1 MQTYKDISFRGNP
14 RNLIIFVALIIN
26 SALMIIDAITWNVD
40 PEIFSIGQLSIR
52 WYGLMFASAFLSGY
66 IVFTRFLAT
75 ERLTSEMMDQL
86 LIYIAVGTVI
96 GARLGHC
103 FFYEPDYFLAN
114 PLEIL
119 KIWKGGLASHGAA
132 IGILLSLWLYIR
144 KHKLS
149 FLWLIDRIVIVVAL
163 GGAFIR
169 FGNLF
174 NSEIY
179 GLPTDLPWGIEF
191 VRDRLYDSNTG
202 EILPTVAR
210 HPTQLYEA
218 LSYLMIFAVLLI
230 FYRKRHMKVRD
241 GFIFGVFMI
250 LLFAAR
256 FFIEYVK
263 NDQVAFEAGMQFN
276 MGQLLSLPFILAGVI
291 MIVWTAKRPHYFS
304 QEPIPK
310 APKKGRKAS

>member
-1 MQTYKDISFRGNP
+1 
-14 RNLIIFVALIIN
+14 
-26 SALMIIDAITWNVD
+26 MIIDAITWNVD
-40 PEIFSIGQLSIR
+40 PEIFSIGNLSIR
-52 WYGLMFASAFLSGY
+52 WYGLLFASAFLAGY
-66 IVFTRFLAT
+66 LVFTRYLKT
-75 ERLTSEMMDQL
+75 ERLTSEMLDQL

-103 FFYEPDYFLAN
+103 FFYEPDYFLKN
-114 PLEIL
+114 PVEIL

-132 IGILLSLWLYIR
+132 IGILLALWLYVR
-144 KHKLS
+144 KYKLS

-169 FGNLF
+169 LGNLF

-179 GLPTDLPWGIEF
+179 GLPTDLPWGFEF
-191 VRDRLYDSNTG
+191 VRDKLYDSATG
-202 EILPTVAR
+202 ALLPTVPR

-218 LSYLMIFAVLLI
+218 FSYILIFIGLFI
-230 FYRKRHMKVRD
+230 FYRKKHKEVRD

-256 FFIEYVK
+256 FFIEFVK
-263 NDQVAFEAGMQFN
+263 TEQVAFEVGMKFN

-291 MIVWTAKRPHYFS
+291 MILWTKKHPRHFS
-304 QEPIPK
+304 QTPIPK
-310 APKKGRKAS
+310 RPAGKKGKK

>member
-1 MQTYKDISFRGNP
+1 
-14 RNLIIFVALIIN
+14 
-26 SALMIIDAITWNVD
+26 MIIDAITWNVD
-40 PEIFSIGQLSIR
+40 PEIFSIGQLTIR
-52 WYGLMFASAFLSGY
+52 WYGLMFASAFLAGY

-103 FFYEPDYFLAN
+103 FFYEPDYFLKN

-132 IGILLSLWLYIR
+132 IGILLALWLYIR
-144 KHKLS
+144 KYKLS

-179 GLPTDLPWGIEF
+179 GLPTDLPWGFEF
-191 VRDRLYDSNTG
+191 VRDKIYDPNTG
-202 EILPTVAR
+202 ELLATVPR

-218 LSYLMIFAVLLI
+218 LSYILIFTLLFI
-230 FYRKRHMKVRD
+230 FYRHRYMKVRD
-241 GFIFGVFMI
+241 GYIFGIFMI
-250 LLFAAR
+250 LLFTAR
-256 FFIEYVK
+256 FFIEFVK
-263 NDQVAFEAGMQFN
+263 NDQVAFEAGMTFN
-276 MGQLLSLPFILAGVI
+276 MGQLLSLPFILAGFI
-291 MIVWTAKRPHYFS
+291 MLFWTSRHARYFS
-304 QEPIPK
+304 KEPIPK

>member
-1 MQTYKDISFRGNP
+1 M
-14 RNLIIFVALIIN
+14 IFE
-26 SALMIIDAITWNVD
+26 AITWNVD

-52 WYGLMFASAFLSGY
+52 WYGLLFASAFLSGY
-66 IVFTRFLAT
+66 LVFTRYLAT
-75 ERLTSEMMDQL
+75 EKLSSEMLDQL

-103 FFYEPDYFLAN
+103 FFYEPDYFLKN

-179 GLPTDLPWGIEF
+179 GLPTDLPWGFEF
-191 VRDRLYDSNTG
+191 VRDRIYDANTG
-202 EILPTVAR
+202 ELLPTVAR

-218 LSYLMIFAVLLI
+218 LSYILIFAVLFM
-230 FYRKRHMKVRD
+230 FYRKRYTKVRD

-250 LLFAAR
+250 LLFSAR
-256 FFIEYVK
+256 FFIEFVK

-276 MGQLLSLPFILAGVI
+276 MGQLLSLPFIIAGVL
-291 MIVWTAKRPHYFS
+291 MILLTKKWPRYFLQQPTPKTA
-304 QEPIPK
+304 
-310 APKKGRKAS
+310 KKGRKAT

>member
-103 FFYEPDYFLAN
+103 LFYEPDYFLAN

-132 IGILLSLWLYIR
+132 IGILLSLWLYVR

-149 FLWLIDRIVIVVAL
+149 FLWMIDRIVIVVAL

-179 GLPTDLPWGIEF
+179 GLPTELPWGFEF
-191 VRDRLYDSNTG
+191 VRDRLYDSNSG

-218 LSYLMIFAVLLI
+218 LSYLMIFTVLFI

-276 MGQLLSLPFILAGVI
+276 MGQLLSLPFILAGII

>member
-1 MQTYKDISFRGNP
+1 M
-14 RNLIIFVALIIN
+14 IF
-26 SALMIIDAITWNVD
+26 DAITWNVD

-103 FFYEPDYFLAN
+103 FFYEPDYFLEN

-132 IGILLSLWLYIR
+132 FGILLSLWLYVR
-144 KHKLS
+144 KYKLS

-169 FGNLF
+169 LGNLF

-179 GLPTDLPWGIEF
+179 GLPTELPWGIEF
-191 VRDRLYDSNTG
+191 VRDSVFDAHTG
-202 EILPTVAR
+202 ELLNVAC

-218 LSYLMIFAVLLI
+218 LSYIAIFTVLFI
-230 FYRKRHMKVRD
+230 FYRKMYMKVRD

-250 LLFAAR
+250 LLFSAR
-256 FFIEYVK
+256 FLIEFVK

-276 MGQLLSLPFILAGVI
+276 MGQLLSLPFIFAGVI
-291 MIVWTAKRPHYFS
+291 MIFWTSKRPRYFT

-310 APKKGRKAS
+310 ASKKGRKAS

>member
-1 MQTYKDISFRGNP
+1 MLFN
-14 RNLIIFVALIIN
+14 
-26 SALMIIDAITWNVD
+26 AITWNVD

-52 WYGLMFASAFLSGY
+52 WYGLLFASAFLSGY
-66 IVFTRFLAT
+66 IVFSRYLTT
-75 ERLTSEMMDQL
+75 ERLNSEMLDQL

-103 FFYEPDYFLAN
+103 FFYEPDYFLKN

-144 KHKLS
+144 KYKLS

-169 FGNLF
+169 LGNLF

-179 GLPTDLPWGIEF
+179 GLPTDLPFGFEF

-202 EILPTVAR
+202 ELLPTVAR

-218 LSYLMIFAVLLI
+218 ISYLIIFSILLT
-230 FYRKRHMKVRD
+230 FYRKRHLVVRD
-241 GFIFGVFMI
+241 GYLFGVFMI
-250 LLFAAR
+250 LLFSAR
-256 FFIEYVK
+256 FFIEFVK
-263 NDQVAFEAGMQFN
+263 NDQVAFEAGMQIN
-276 MGQLLSLPFILAGVI
+276 MGQLLSLPFILAGVL
-291 MIVWTAKRPHYFS
+291 MIIWTKMRPKYFS
-304 QEPIPK
+304 QEPVPK
-310 APKKGRKAS
+310 APKKGRKANVK

>member
-1 MQTYKDISFRGNP
+1 M
-14 RNLIIFVALIIN
+14 
-26 SALMIIDAITWNVD
+26 MIDAITWNVD

-52 WYGLMFASAFLSGY
+52 WYGLLFATAFLSGY

-75 ERLTSEMMDQL
+75 ERLTSEMIDQL

-103 FFYEPDYFLAN
+103 FFYEPEYFLKN
-114 PLEIL
+114 PLEVL
-119 KIWKGGLASHGAA
+119 KIWKGGLASHGAS
-132 IGILLSLWLYIR
+132 IGIPLALWLYIR

-169 FGNLF
+169 LGNLF

-179 GLPTDLPWGIEF
+179 GLPTDLPWGFEF
-191 VRDRLYDSNTG
+191 VRDQLYDSTTG
-202 EILPTVAR
+202 ALLPTVPR

-218 LSYLMIFAVLLI
+218 LSYLLIFTFLFI
-230 FYRKRHMKVRD
+230 FYRRKYLKVRD

-250 LLFAAR
+250 LLFTAR
-256 FFIEYVK
+256 FLIEFVK
-263 NDQVAFEAGMQFN
+263 NDQVGFEAGMKLN
-276 MGQLLSLPFILAGVI
+276 MGQVMSLPFILAGVV
-291 MIVWTAKRPHYFS
+291 MIIWTRKKPRYFS
-304 QEPIPK
+304 QTPIPK
-310 APKKGRKAS
+310 RPKKPKKK

>member
-1 MQTYKDISFRGNP
+1 M
-14 RNLIIFVALIIN
+14 IF
-26 SALMIIDAITWNVD
+26 DAITWNVD
-40 PEIFSIGQLSIR
+40 PEIFSLGQLSIR

-75 ERLTSEMMDQL
+75 ERLTAEMLDQL
-86 LIYIAVGTVI
+86 LIYIAVGTVL

-103 FFYEPDYFLAN
+103 FFYEPDYFLKN

-169 FGNLF
+169 LGNLF

-179 GLPTDLPWGIEF
+179 GRPTNLPWGFEF

-202 EILPTVAR
+202 ARLPTVAR

-218 LSYLMIFAVLLI
+218 LSYILIFVVLFL
-230 FYRKRHMKVRD
+230 FYRKRHMKIRD
-241 GFIFGVFMI
+241 GYIFGVFMI
-250 LLFAAR
+250 LLFSAR
-256 FFIEYVK
+256 VFIEFVK
-263 NDQVAFEAGMQFN
+263 NDQVAFEAGMQLN
-276 MGQLLSLPFILAGVI
+276 MGQLLSLPVVLAGLL
-291 MIVWTAKRPHYFS
+291 MILWTKNRPRYFS
-304 QEPIPK
+304 KEPLPK
-310 APKKGRKAS
+310 TAKKGRKAS

>member
-1 MQTYKDISFRGNP
+1 MLFN
-14 RNLIIFVALIIN
+14 
-26 SALMIIDAITWNVD
+26 AITWNVD

-52 WYGLMFASAFLSGY
+52 WYGLLFASAFLSGY
-66 IVFTRFLAT
+66 IVFSRYLTT
-75 ERLTSEMMDQL
+75 ERLNSEMLDQL

-103 FFYEPDYFLAN
+103 FFYEPDYFLKN

-144 KHKLS
+144 KYKLS

-169 FGNLF
+169 LGNLF

-179 GLPTDLPWGIEF
+179 GLPTDLPFGFEF

-202 EILPTVAR
+202 ELLPTVAR

-218 LSYLMIFAVLLI
+218 ISYLIIFSILLT
-230 FYRKRHMKVRD
+230 FYRKRHLVIRD
-241 GFIFGVFMI
+241 GYLFGVFMI
-250 LLFAAR
+250 LLFSAR
-256 FFIEYVK
+256 FFIEFVK
-263 NDQVAFEAGMQFN
+263 NDQVAFEAGMQIN
-276 MGQLLSLPFILAGVI
+276 MGQLLSLPFILAGVL
-291 MIVWTAKRPHYFS
+291 MIIWTKMRPKYFS
-304 QEPIPK
+304 QEPVPK
-310 APKKGRKAS
+310 APKKGRKANVK

>member
-1 MQTYKDISFRGNP
+1 
-14 RNLIIFVALIIN
+14 
-26 SALMIIDAITWNVD
+26 MIIDAITWNVD

-52 WYGLMFASAFLSGY
+52 WYGLLFASAFLSGY

-75 ERLTSEMMDQL
+75 DRLTSEMMDQL

-103 FFYEPDYFLAN
+103 FFYEPEYFLEN

-132 IGILLSLWLYIR
+132 FGILLALWLYIR

-169 FGNLF
+169 LGNLF

-179 GLPTDLPWGIEF
+179 GLPTNLPWGFEF
-191 VRDRLYDSNTG
+191 VRDLRYDSTTG
-202 EILPTVAR
+202 ELLPTIAC

-218 LSYLMIFAVLLI
+218 LSYILIFTLLFI
-230 FYRKRHMKVRD
+230 FYRKRHMQVRD

-250 LLFAAR
+250 LLFSAR
-256 FFIEYVK
+256 FFIEFVK

-276 MGQLLSLPFILAGVI
+276 MGQLLSLPFILAGFI
-291 MIVWTAKRPHYFS
+291 MLYWTAKQPKHFS

>member
-1 MQTYKDISFRGNP
+1 
-14 RNLIIFVALIIN
+14 
-26 SALMIIDAITWNVD
+26 MIMNAITWNVD

-52 WYGLMFASAFLSGY
+52 WYGLLFASAFLSGY

-75 ERLTSEMMDQL
+75 ERLTSEMLDEL

-103 FFYEPDYFLAN
+103 FFYEPEYFLKN
-114 PLEIL
+114 PIEIL

-169 FGNLF
+169 LGNLF

-179 GLPTDLPWGIEF
+179 GLPTELPWGIEF
-191 VRDRLYDSNTG
+191 VRDKLYDSNTG
-202 EILPTVAR
+202 ELLATVPR

-218 LSYLMIFAVLLI
+218 LSYIAIFFMLFL

-241 GFIFGVFMI
+241 GFIFGLFMI
-250 LLFAAR
+250 LLFTAR
-256 FFIEYVK
+256 FFIEFVK

-276 MGQLLSLPFILAGVI
+276 MGQLLSLPFILAGVL
-291 MIVWTAKRPHYFS
+291 MIILTRRYPKYFS

-310 APKKGRKAS
+310 APKKGKKANIK

>member
-1 MQTYKDISFRGNP
+1 M
-14 RNLIIFVALIIN
+14 IFDV
-26 SALMIIDAITWNVD
+26 ITWNVD

-52 WYGLMFASAFLSGY
+52 WYGLLFASAFLSGY
-66 IVFTRFLAT
+66 IVFTRYLKT
-75 ERLTSEMMDQL
+75 DRLTSEMLDEL
-86 LIYIAVGTVI
+86 LIYIAVGTVV

-103 FFYEPDYFLAN
+103 FFYEPEYFLKN
-114 PLEIL
+114 PVEIL

-149 FLWLIDRIVIVVAL
+149 FLWMIDRIVIVVAL

-169 FGNLF
+169 LGNLF

-179 GLPTDLPWGIEF
+179 GLPTDCPWGFEF
-191 VRDRLYDSNTG
+191 VRDKLYDSTTG
-202 EILPTVAR
+202 ALLPVVAR

-218 LSYLMIFAVLLI
+218 LSYFLLFAVLFI

-250 LLFAAR
+250 LLFSAR
-256 FFIEYVK
+256 FFIEFVK

-276 MGQLLSLPFILAGVI
+276 MGQLLSLPFILAGVA
-291 MIVWTAKRPHYFS
+291 MIAWTKMKPAYFS
-304 QEPIPK
+304 LKPIPK
-310 APKKGRKAS
+310 KPRKANKK